1 MPVTI
6 DGTTGIT
13 SPDVSAT
20 TLTLPAGSNVQRMLL
35 STAQNTTSGTAID
48 FTGIPSWA
56 KKITVMFNGTSVNGS
71 SNQLIQLGT
80 GSTTYTT
87 SGYGSVSISLSSTN
101 VNTSYSTGFGVRS
114 ATAAYLI
121 VGAVVLTNLSGNT
134 WVAHGVLNTSTAAE
148 AFTVSG
154 SIALSAALTAVRLTT
169 VGGTDTFD
177 AGSVNILVEGY

>member
-56 KKITVMFNGTSVNGS
+56 KKITVMLNGVSTNGTSIVQIQIGAGS
-71 SNQLIQLGT
+71 VQTSGYT
-80 GSTTYTT
+80 GSTTGLGIGVATNNYT
-87 SGYGSVSISLSSTN
+87 SGLVLFTNNEAAAASRVGHAVLTLVSGNIWAMSHSISLTNIATTSSG
-101 VNTSYSTGFGVRS
+101 SS
-114 ATAAYLI
+114 
-121 VGAVVLTNLSGNT
+121 VVTLSGT
-134 WVAHGVLNTSTAAE
+134 LDR
-148 AFTVSG
+148 
-154 SIALSAALTAVRLTT
+154 VRLTT
-169 VGGTDTFD
+169 VNGTDAFD
-177 AGSVNILVEGY
+177 AGSVNILIEGY